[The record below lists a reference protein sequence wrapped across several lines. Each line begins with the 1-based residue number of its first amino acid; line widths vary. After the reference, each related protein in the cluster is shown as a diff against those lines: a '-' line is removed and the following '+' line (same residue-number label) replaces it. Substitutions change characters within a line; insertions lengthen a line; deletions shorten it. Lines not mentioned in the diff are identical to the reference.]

1 VTVRWR
7 TSAPGALAAAALW
20 VATTAAGVV
29 AHGASQAAQTAPP
42 APIASDADVKLAC
55 GLCHSVPPPD
65 ILPRSA
71 WRAEIARMMLIR
83 AGRPEP
89 VGPVGTSTRMVLL
102 SDDFLRVWRYYD
114 QHAPDQLPAATPW
127 PAADASGFA
136 VRGYSPVNAPPLL
149 AISHVRALDLAGDGK
164 IEVVGSDMRQG
175 FLVAGRAGDPAG
187 RLRILG
193 QAVNPSNF
201 QIGDLDG
208 DHRPDLFVADL
219 GSFQPED
226 HTRGAVMWLRRTA
239 TGYSPFRLEGWP
251 RVADVEPADM
261 NGDGKPDLVVAA
273 FGWRKVGS
281 LSVLENRTTDY
292 AHPSFVTHVIDPR
305 PGSIHAIPVDMN
317 RDGKLDIVALFSQ
330 QFEQVVVYTNTG
342 NFTFAPTSIYTAP
355 HPNWGSTG
363 IQVVDLDGDG
373 DLDVLMTHGDTFD
386 DQILKPYHG
395 IQWLENKGDGTF
407 VEHPI
412 AEMPGVMRA
421 LAGDLDG
428 DGDLDIVACA
438 LVAQP
443 VDARDQPGTPSLVWL
458 EQTSKGVFVKHT
470 LESKPPRHATLDL
483 ADVNGDGALDIV
495 VGNFF
500 VGNEGLPWIEVWENR
515 RRHP

>member
-1 VTVRWR
+1 MRRGWQASAAAGLAAIGLWAAATAVGVAHDAGQT
-7 TSAPGALAAAALW
+7 TQAAPGAP
-20 VATTAAGVV
+20 VASEAE
-29 AHGASQAAQTAPP
+29 
-42 APIASDADVKLAC
+42 VKVAC
-55 GLCHSVPPPD
+55 GICHSVPPPD

-83 AGRPEP
+83 DGRPEP

-102 SDDFLRVWRYYD
+102 SDDLLRVWRYYD
-114 QHAPDQLPAATPW
+114 QHAPDQLPPATPW
-127 PAADASGFA
+127 PAADSSGFA
-136 VRGYSPVNAPPLL
+136 VHGYSPVNAPPLP

-164 IEVVGSDMRQG
+164 IEIVGSDMRQG

-208 DHRPDLFVADL
+208 DRRPDLFVADL

-273 FGWRKVGS
+273 FGWRKVGN

-305 PGSIHAIPVDMN
+305 PRGPEAM
-317 RDGKLDIVALFSQ
+317 
-330 QFEQVVVYTNTG
+330 
-342 NFTFAPTSIYTAP
+342 PTVMPSAQLRP
-355 HPNWGSTG
+355 HG
-363 IQVVDLDGDG
+363 
-373 DLDVLMTHGDTFD
+373 
-386 DQILKPYHG
+386 
-395 IQWLENKGDGTF
+395 
-407 VEHPI
+407 
-412 AEMPGVMRA
+412 A
-421 LAGDLDG
+421 
-428 DGDLDIVACA
+428 
-438 LVAQP
+438 
-443 VDARDQPGTPSLVWL
+443 
-458 EQTSKGVFVKHT
+458 
-470 LESKPPRHATLDL
+470 
-483 ADVNGDGALDIV
+483 AD
-495 VGNFF
+495 
-500 VGNEGLPWIEVWENR
+500 P
-515 RRHP
+515 

>member
-1 VTVRWR
+1 MLARRRRRPLWR
-7 TSAPGALAAAALW
+7 LSLTE
-20 VATTAAGVV
+20 
-29 AHGASQAAQTAPP
+29 
-42 APIASDADVKLAC
+42 ADMKVAC
-55 GLCHSVPPPD
+55 GVCHSVPPPD

-83 AGRPEP
+83 EGRPEP

-102 SDDFLRVWRYYD
+102 SDDLLRVWRYYD
-114 QHAPDQLPAATPW
+114 QHAPNQLPPATPW

-136 VRGYSPVNAPPLL
+136 VHDYSPVNAPPLP

-175 FLVAGRAGDPAG
+175 FLVAGRAGDTAG

-226 HTRGAVMWLRRTA
+226 HTRGAVMWLRRTV

-281 LSVLENRTTDY
+281 LSVLENRTSDY
-292 AHPSFVTHVIDPR
+292 ARPSFVTHVIDPR
-305 PGSIHAIPVDMN
+305 PGNIHAIPVDMN
-317 RDGKLDIVALFSQ
+317 GDGKLDIVALFSQ

-342 NFTFAPTSIYTAP
+342 SSRSRRRPSTRTA
-355 HPNWGSTG
+355 SQLG
-363 IQVVDLDGDG
+363 I
-373 DLDVLMTHGDTFD
+373 HGDPGRGPRRRRRSRRAHD
-386 DQILKPYHG
+386 ARRYVRQSNPEAVHG

-428 DGDLDIVACA
+428 DGDLDIVACS

-515 RRHP
+515 RKKN